1 MLSRMPM
8 NSSPPDRLN
17 TPAVPEDLLEFE
29 AFALTQNPLDMEA
42 ATWAVRRRNGLD
54 ANGAAELRAWLDMD
68 PQHAAALD
76 DMDAMLGEVQQLPDD
91 AVDTLKAGLAQPAGA
106 QVRRAPV
113 AARPASPG
121 RRQWLLGWGAIV
133 PQAAAAATAFSV
145 VGGGWM
151 GWDYWQ
157 QQPTF
162 EQAFSTERGQRRM
175 VNLPDAKDAGSR
187 LQLDTATRLEA
198 RLYRDRR
205 EVRLHDGQAMFTV
218 QPDSDRPFH
227 VWAGALRITV
237 VGTRFSVRQTASGL
251 DAGQTVISVEEGR
264 VRLARAG
271 ADAALGPVELT
282 AGQMV
287 VADEAGRI
295 SPVTRVRAA
304 VIAPWRDGR
313 LNFDQTPLDQAI
325 AEFERYGPTGL
336 VVRDP
341 AVAAWPVG
349 GSYSVHQWQR
359 FAATLPH
366 VLPVR
371 LEQRGDHTEI
381 VAR

>member
-1 MLSRMPM
+1 MPM

-54 ANGAAELRAWLDMD
+54 ATGAAELRAWLDMD

-106 QVRRAPV
+106 QGRQAPV

-121 RRQWLLGWGAIV
+121 RRQWLLGWGTIV

-313 LNFDQTPLDQAI
+313 LNFDQTPLGQAI

>member
-1 MLSRMPM
+1 M

-106 QVRRAPV
+106 QVRQAPV

-157 QQPTF
+157 RQPTF

-271 ADAALGPVELT
+271 ADAALSPVELT

-313 LNFDQTPLDQAI
+313 LSFDQTPLGQAI

>member
-1 MLSRMPM
+1 
-8 NSSPPDRLN
+8 
-17 TPAVPEDLLEFE
+17 
-29 AFALTQNPLDMEA
+29 
-42 ATWAVRRRNGLD
+42 
-54 ANGAAELRAWLDMD
+54 
-68 PQHAAALD
+68 
-76 DMDAMLGEVQQLPDD
+76 
-91 AVDTLKAGLAQPAGA
+91 
-106 QVRRAPV
+106 
-113 AARPASPG
+113 
-121 RRQWLLGWGAIV
+121 
-133 PQAAAAATAFSV
+133 
-145 VGGGWM
+145 
-151 GWDYWQ
+151 
-157 QQPTF
+157 
-162 EQAFSTERGQRRM
+162 M

-271 ADAALGPVELT
+271 ADAALSTVELT

-313 LNFDQTPLDQAI
+313 LSFDQTPLGQAI

>member
-1 MLSRMPM
+1 M

-106 QVRRAPV
+106 QGRQAPV

>member
-1 MLSRMPM
+1 M

-106 QVRRAPV
+106 QGRQAPV

-304 VIAPWRDGR
+304 VIAPWREGR

>member
-1 MLSRMPM
+1 M

-42 ATWAVRRRNGLD
+42 ATWAVRRRHGLD

-106 QVRRAPV
+106 QGRQAPV

-121 RRQWLLGWGAIV
+121 RRQCLLGWGAIV